1 MNCFLYMYLK
11 DLFSSSGMEIFTFA
25 IVYVSNDFCLQSNT
39 SECRSGTVVRQKFGE
54 ALKSYSLSRYIELQQ

>member
-1 MNCFLYMYLK
+1 MSTIVPVLQ
-11 DLFSSSGMEIFTFA
+11 SGKSAA
-25 IVYVSNDFCLQSNT
+25 IHACAKEQGFKILESNT

>member
-1 MNCFLYMYLK
+1 MNCFRYMYLK
-11 DLFSSSGMEIFTFA
+11 DLVSSSGMETFTFKIA
-25 IVYVSNDFCLQSNT
+25 YVSNDFCLQSNT